1 MLNNFMKFKVPNKD
15 ICYYLN
21 DLDFYFVKIMPFNI
35 YESCGRCNAK
45 NCQNQNSSA

>member
-21 DLDFYFVKIMPFNI
+21 DLDFYFVKMPFNI